1 MNEIRSLTALRGVAA
16 LWVFG
21 FHLWLLDRGTTA
33 PAYAGTPA
41 ATLFEHGWTGVD
53 LFFILSGYVLA
64 TVHSTLS
71 MGGAPRFLIRR
82 AFRLYPLHIATTL
95 ALAAGVA
102 LASAAG
108 LELSRDGRYDWD
120 DLPASLLLLHT
131 FLSEPNRWNS
141 VTWSISVELVCY
153 ALLPAVLP
161 LLRRVPLRG
170 LVAAA
175 LGLAAA
181 AAVWIVALDA
191 PSHGM
196 PAVVRGLFGFYLG
209 CCVALASAGPNGEAG
224 ARFGRRA
231 GAWALAAAAVLAFGV
246 LADLPSLVPPCT
258 AVLVGALAAER
269 GLVARALNAEP
280 LVWLGRVSFSI
291 YLLHM
296 PVLAALERLLPLH
309 RLPLPPLGGALLRD
323 AVALAAVLALSA
335 LAHRLVE
342 EPGRRLPSRLG
353 LLAPRPAPA

>member
-21 FHLWLLDRGTTA
+21 FHLWLLDHASPA
-33 PAYAGTPA
+33 PAYDGTPA

-53 LFFILSGYVLA
+53 LFFILSGYILA
-64 TVHSTLS
+64 TVHPGLS
-71 MGGAPRFLIRR
+71 AAGTSRFLVRR
-82 AFRLYPLHIATTL
+82 AFRLYPLHVATTL

-108 LELSRDGRYDWD
+108 MELSRDGRYSWD

-131 FLSEPNRWNS
+131 FFSEPNRWNS

-161 LLRRVPLRG
+161 VMRRVPRRG

-175 LGLAAA
+175 FALGAA

-191 PSHGM
+191 PSHGW
-196 PAVVRGLFGFYLG
+196 PALVRGLFGFYLG
-209 CCVALASAGPNGEAG
+209 CCVALASAGPGGEAG
-224 ARFGRRA
+224 SRFGRHA

-246 LADLPSLVPPCT
+246 VADLPSLVPPCT

-269 GLVARALNAEP
+269 GMMARALNAEP

-296 PVLAALERLLPLH
+296 PVLAVLERLMPLHKLPLS
-309 RLPLPPLGGALLRD
+309 PLGGALLRD
-323 AVALAAVLALSA
+323 AVALAVVLAASA
-335 LAHRLVE
+335 LAYRLVE

-353 LLAPRPAPA
+353 LLAPRPTPA